1 MGLELGLLRL
11 ELRLAVGVRLLRGVR
26 SLARLLELARVDLR
40 RGSRLCWSWLCGPRL
55 AVSGL
60 RGSWL
65 RGSWLRGS
73 RLAIARLNR
82 PALLPLS
89 GLLPRILASARV
101 APPVR
106 HRVVLRDVVLS
117 DAAAGPW
124 LLMSLRFGARPHSAR
139 TVAVSQRSA
148 GNHC

>member
-1 MGLELGLLRL
+1 MGLEPGLLRL

-55 AVSGL
+55 AVSG
-60 RGSWL
+60 L

>member
-65 RGSWLRGS
+65 RGS

-124 LLMSLRFGARPHSAR
+124 LLMSLRFRTRPHSAR

>member
-1 MGLELGLLRL
+1 MGLEPGLLRL

-40 RGSRLCWSWLCGPRL
+40 RGSRLCRSWLCGPRL

-60 RGSWL
+60 AVSGL

>member
-1 MGLELGLLRL
+1 MGLELGLELGLLRL

-60 RGSWL
+60 RGPWL
-65 RGSWLRGS
+65 RWS